1 MITREDMEQRFGA
14 REIDALTD
22 GSSDTLN
29 RAIAD
34 ADAEAAGYLA
44 AAGFRRTFDETP
56 RVLVLKI
63 CDIARYYLYQDGDI
77 DIVDKRYK
85 AAVAWFQALI
95 RNPSMLGGDEPAAA
109 AKAAAGPYAV
119 IPNQAENFDAVSPEA
134 LLNHAAEYGAW
145 CGKRDTQA
153 SGWQQWY
160 RNGQGG

>member
-44 AAGFRRTFDETP
+44 AAGFRRPFDETP

-63 CDIARYYLYQDGDI
+63 CDIARYYLHQNRDI

-85 AAVAWFQALI
+85 AAVAWFQTLV
-95 RNPSMLGGDEPAAA
+95 RNPKMLGGDEPEAAA
-109 AKAAAGPYAV
+109 RAAASPYGV
-119 IPNQAENFDAVSPEA
+119 IPNQAEDFDA
-134 LLNHAAEYGAW
+134 LNR
-145 CGKRDTQA
+145 KF
-153 SGWQQWY
+153 
-160 RNGQGG
+160 